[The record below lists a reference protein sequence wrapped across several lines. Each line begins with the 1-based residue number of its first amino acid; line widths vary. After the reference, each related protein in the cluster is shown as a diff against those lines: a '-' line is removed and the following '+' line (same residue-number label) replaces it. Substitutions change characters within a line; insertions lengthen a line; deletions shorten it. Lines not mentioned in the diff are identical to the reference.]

1 MSAAQDDFKR
11 KVDMNV
17 TRMVESYR
25 ILLKGGVIEKSL
37 PPHTGL
43 QLSAAASNIVFH
55 SHALLDQ
62 VNELRLQLIL
72 QDSNKQ
78 GTPPDAP

>member
-1 MSAAQDDFKR
+1 MSGVVQDDFKR

-25 ILLKGGVIEKSL
+25 ILLKGGMIEKSL
-37 PPHTGL
+37 PPHS
-43 QLSAAASNIVFH
+43 QLHLSTAATNIVFH

-62 VNELRLQLIL
+62 VNELRLQLAL
-72 QDSNKQ
+72 SGGGESK
-78 GTPPDAP
+78 